1 GFPMLERLPNAEYQI
16 QQLASGWNWYS
27 TYIEQNDADGLSM
40 LESGLGSHGELIMSR
55 TGAMVEN
62 FEGSFWWGDLNAVT
76 NEEMYEIKTN
86 AQTNVVLTGGK
97 AMPSSHPI
105 TVAPGWNWIG
115 YVSNTSNSI
124 DNALSSLTSNEDDII
139 QSRNAFSSYF
149 PGYGW
154 YGDLENMTPGQGY
167 MYKSNGTVSQT
178 LVYPTASRSNESE
191 AVAYH
196 NQADYNRYRNVMDV
210 MAKVIIN
217 GKPTNS
223 NRYELAAF
231 IDGECRGRAKLQ
243 YVEPI
248 ETYMA
253 FITINGNEGEE
264 IDFRLYDE
272 DSAETYEADDSNI
285 VLFKPNE
292 VIGKFRAPYIIRFS
306 NAETEGT
313 TLFTIY
319 PNPVDKDAEFTIDI
333 PTNEK
338 IVEVII
344 TNSVGSIIR
353 DERALKGNVLKG
365 LSQSGVYNIQIITEK
380 GNNYRGRVIVK

>member
-1 GFPMLERLPNAEYQI
+1 MIILNKGTLKLLDCTLRDGGQCLESNHKHGFPTPVFTDQEKRQIAENVRDSGADIIEIGCMTETTGKNKQNIAIYENIEEISAFLP
-16 QQLASGWNWYS
+16 
-27 TYIEQNDADGLSM
+27 
-40 LESGLGSHGELIMSR
+40 HK
-55 TGAMVEN
+55 
-62 FEGSFWWGDLNAVT
+62 
-76 NEEMYEIKTN
+76 MYEIRTN

-97 AMPSSHPI
+97 ATPSSHPI

-178 LVYPTASRSNESE
+178 LVYPTAVRSNESG
-191 AVAYH
+191 AIVYH

-217 GKPTNS
+217 GEPANS

-231 IDGECRGRAKLQ
+231 VDGECRGRAKLQ
-243 YVEPI
+243 YVEPMD
-248 ETYMA
+248 TYLA

-264 IDFRLYDE
+264 IAFRLYDE
-272 DSAETYEADDSNI
+272 DRAETYEADELNI
-285 VLFKPNE
+285 VLFKPKVKEKYVAIASRGNSMCG
-292 VIGKFRAPYIIRFS
+292 VAPCTHY
-306 NAETEGT
+306 G
-313 TLFTIY
+313 
-319 PNPVDKDAEFTIDI
+319 I
-333 PTNEK
+333 P
-338 IVEVII
+338 
-344 TNSVGSIIR
+344 S
-353 DERALKGNVLKG
+353 
-365 LSQSGVYNIQIITEK
+365 
-380 GNNYRGRVIVK
+380 RVIEPLLDATSPPISEDILAYDQLPPSYKAFITPVKL